1 MGRLEHSQ
9 RWSTII
15 RDLAPGRS
23 SRIVSADEYSATC
36 LLLTPDGDRTVLKL
50 ALGDQR
56 RLDDLATAWDAL
68 TLLSESDGSP
78 APQPLRRHVIDGTGL
93 AIELSYVCGDHPD
106 FESEED
112 FFAFGATIGRL
123 HKITRGKTLKSGR
136 AWDVERISVYY
147 SDPALLR
154 LFSEREK
161 AVALHSLESVAPVY
175 NRFLEDGVWTGIIH
189 SDAHRDNILVHEGVG
204 SFIDFAECG
213 QGVLFWDLGVAVADT
228 ALDEPDVAERRCGD
242 LIRGYFSILPETEP
256 IISANLDVFTAM
268 RCLEVMTW
276 PVSDWSPER
285 AQEDED
291 EARENISVCVE
302 YLSNLP
308 NLGTT

>member
-68 TLLSESDGSP
+68 TLLSESDDSP

-93 AIELSYVCGDHPD
+93 AIELSYVYGDHPD

-112 FFAFGATIGRL
+112 FFAFGATIARL
-123 HKITRGKTLKSGR
+123 HKITRSRILRSGR
-136 AWDVERISVYY
+136 AWDVERISTHYA
-147 SDPALLR
+147 DPALLR
-154 LFSEREK
+154 LFSEHEK
-161 AVALHSLESVAPVY
+161 AVALRSLESVAPVY
-175 NRFLEDGVWTGIIH
+175 NQYFKDGVWIGIIH

-228 ALDEPDVAERRCGD
+228 AVDKPDVVEQRRSD
-242 LIRGYFSILPETEP
+242 LIRGYLSILPETEP
-256 IISANLDVFTAM
+256 IISANLDIFTAM
-268 RCLEVMTW
+268 RCLEIMTW
-276 PVSDWSPER
+276 PVSDWTPES
-285 AQEDED
+285 AQENEE

-302 YLSNLP
+302 YLSNLE
-308 NLGTT
+308 TT